1 MSTLFDQQSTGKGS
15 FITWRGQVVD
25 DSFWRDNVN
34 PKLHE
39 DTEESGEKKKSKAW
53 GYRYK
58 VRILGHQTKNKKE
71 VRDEELLMA
80 EVMYP
85 VTAGSGHAGSRQTPN
100 IRMGDFVWGFFEDG
114 MDGQRPIIIG
124 VIGNNDNTE
133 LCGGDPEEGFQ
144 PRTGQDGLG
153 GPLCKVAD
161 KDQLLKSQGSG
172 KPVREG
178 TGVNVASVA
187 DAKQALSGNESTAL
201 PVAKKE
207 EESEVDAIQVIIK
220 NLLAVTN
227 KIKSS
232 QSSFFGAATSPTKL
246 LQSELN
252 KSARAIASFIK
263 KILSKIRG
271 TIITAMDNIVKDTVY
286 LIFPNQRPILNEATN
301 KGTDTLSCVINK
313 IIDGL
318 FKLMMS
324 FLKEVINNY
333 VNAPMCAVENAINKM
348 LDGAAQQVSGALDSV
363 FGEIDSV
370 IGGLTAGL
378 GGALGSVTSLASQ
391 IADILSFFSCDP
403 ASDVPEIREWSP
415 FAGIKVQD
423 PLSGPL
429 NDILAK
435 AGEDLGLGQGGAPPC
450 NIGPQPTTNPALI
463 VAGGNPTVAA
473 LINPIISP
481 VTGGIIGVDIG
492 NPGSGYQSQPSI
504 LVGGNPGGSGASL
517 TPIMTGGSVTGVV
530 VRDTGSGYGLGDGST
545 TGPNG
550 TPFSGPGDTVVFKPT
565 PGVIIPAGTLIEGPY
580 AVPDGTKV
588 PEGTLIEVGTDLPFP
603 ILGPD
608 GNPITQGMGQGM
620 GPMMGPDGMP
630 MMGQGPVV
638 VGPNT
643 IPVGTVISSP
653 TPIDIEVPSVLDLPG
668 DLMFDL
674 PDTGYTNTQDFGSN
688 DDILKGGWNSYPPG
702 TTIQVA
708 VGDCIHAPV
717 GSIVEVVD
725 SQGNIVQ
732 QFIGQGQTVSIKV
745 EGTGSFTTPQPDEV
759 VSTAG
764 SDPSDGSG
772 KYPVV
777 LEIKDVLISSP
788 GYNYTEGDEIVLI
801 PDNGAILKPVFGNF
815 GVLKDVKVINPGVGF
830 NDLPDAFIKSLT
842 GINAVIQPVFNVIN
856 IGEDAEDAN
865 KAIDLP
871 EGATV
876 ISVIDCVGKI
886 DQEI

>member
-25 DSFWRDNVN
+25 DSFWRDNAN

-39 DTEESGEKKKSKAW
+39 DPEESGEKKKSKAW

-58 VRILGHQTKNKKE
+58 VRILGHQTKNKTKE

-133 LCGGDPEEGFQ
+133 LYGGDPEEGFQ
-144 PRTGQDGLG
+144 PRTAENGLA
-153 GPLCKVAD
+153 GPIDKVAD

-530 VRDTGSGYGLGDGST
+530 VRDPGLGYGPGDGST

-550 TPFSGPGDTVVFKPT
+550 TPFSGPGDTVVFEPT

-608 GNPITQGMGQGM
+608 GNPITQGT
-620 GPMMGPDGMP
+620 
-630 MMGQGPVV
+630 VV

>member
-1 MSTLFDQQSTGKGS
+1 MSTLYDPQSTGKGH
-15 FITWRGQVVD
+15 FMTWRGQVVD

-39 DTEESGEKKKSKAW
+39 DTEESGKSKACKAW

-58 VRILGHQTKNKKE
+58 VRILGNQTKNKKE

-80 EVMYP
+80 EVIYP
-85 VTAGSGHAGSRQTPN
+85 VTAGSGHAGSRQTSN
-100 IRMGDFVWGFFEDG
+100 IRMGDFVLGFYEDG

-144 PRTGQDGLG
+144 PRTAENGLA
-153 GPLCKVAD
+153 GPIDKVAD

-530 VRDTGSGYGLGDGST
+530 VRDTGSGYGPGDGST

-608 GNPITQGMGQGM
+608 GNPITQGT
-620 GPMMGPDGMP
+620 
-630 MMGQGPVV
+630 VV